1 MKINLTALELL
12 LFGLCLGVT
21 IFWLKYGK
29 KIRRWWQE
37 WHKRHR
43 GPQQLRPREPGD
55 CPECAKGYHRLPR
68 RPRRDVVPW
77 SEVKDPRGAKKQV
90 DTTGYACLH
99 IWCRYFG
106 VTDPAVHALVSDG
119 YRGVNNDILYLRCQ
133 CCGKRKTSPAGTPM
147 YRLKTPL
154 HKVAMVLIALS
165 EGVDISAASRIFGHH
180 HSTISSWLERAGQH
194 SARLHERV
202 FFQAVVAGHIQMDEL
217 VTKARSNAQKLWVW
231 TAITAKSKLIVAVHI
246 GGRAIEDACLLFHQL
261 QLALAPGCLPVFT
274 SDGLNQY
281 FHGMTAHF
289 GHWEKPPRARKYHW
303 TPDDALQ
310 YAQLYKS
317 RHGRKVKFLYSLIRL
332 GTRAAIR
339 EMLQALELSGL
350 VQTSYVERSNWTL
363 RELIAPLSRR
373 TWSLAYDLY
382 HLWLHI
388 QWGLA
393 YYHFCRA
400 HQSLEVRVRGP
411 SRCRYRTPAM
421 AAGLTR
427 RRWSVAQILLT
438 PVPKE
443 GWLAPFP
450 VA

>member
-12 LFGLCLGVT
+12 LFGLCLGLTV
-21 IFWLKYGK
+21 FWLKYGQ
-29 KIRRWWQE
+29 KIRCWWQE
-37 WHKRHR
+37 LRKQHR
-43 GPQQLRPREPGD
+43 GPQQLRLREPGD
-55 CPECAKGYHRLPR
+55 CPACARGYHRLPH

-90 DTTGYACLH
+90 DTSGYACLH

-119 YRGVNNDILYLRCQ
+119 YRGVDNDILYLRCQ
-133 CCGKRKTSPAGTPM
+133 CCGKRKTSRAGTPM

-154 HKVAMVLIALS
+154 HKVAMVLTALS

-202 FFQAVVAGHIQMDEL
+202 FFQAVVAGHIQLDEL
-217 VTKARSNAQKLWVW
+217 VTKVKSSTQKLWVW

-246 GGRAIEDACLLFHQL
+246 GDRAIEDACLLFHQL
-261 QLALAPGCLPVFT
+261 QLALAPGCLPVFA

-310 YAQLYKS
+310 YAQLPKS

-332 GTRAAIR
+332 GTREVIR
-339 EMLQALELSGL
+339 EVLLALELSGL

-421 AAGLTR
+421 AAGLTH
-427 RRWSVAQILLT
+427 RRWSVAQILLM
-438 PVPKE
+438 PVPEE

>member
-1 MKINLTALELL
+1 MKINPTFLEVTLL
-12 LFGLCLGVT
+12 ILICAIVYIWT
-21 IFWLKYGK
+21 KYGK
-29 KIRRWWQE
+29 RLKRRWQE
-37 WHKRHR
+37 WHRRHR
-43 GPQQLRPREPGD
+43 GPQQLHPREPGD
-55 CPECAKGYHRLPR
+55 CPECARGYHRLPR
-68 RPRRDVVPW
+68 RPRREVVPW
-77 SEVKDPRGAKKQV
+77 SEVKDPRGAKKRI
-90 DTTGYACLH
+90 DTSGYACLH
-99 IWCRYFG
+99 IWCKYFG
-106 VTDPAVHALVSDG
+106 NTDPAVHALVSDG
-119 YRGVNNDILYLRCQ
+119 CRGKNKDILFLRCQ
-133 CCGKRKTSPAGTPM
+133 CCGKRKTSRAGTPM
-147 YRLKTPL
+147 YRIKTPL
-154 HKVAMVLIALS
+154 HEVARVLTALA
-165 EGVDISAASRIFGHH
+165 EGLDISAAVRVFGYH
-180 HSTISSWLERAGQH
+180 HSTISNWLERAGQH
-194 SARLHERV
+194 GARLQERI
-202 FFQAVVAGHIQMDEL
+202 FFQAIRAGHIQLDEL
-217 VTKARSNAQKLWVW
+217 VTKVKHNAQKLWIW
-231 TAITAKSKLIVAVHI
+231 TAITARSKLIVAIHI
-246 GGRAIEDACLLFHQL
+246 GGRAIEDACSLFHQL
-261 QLALAPGCLPVFT
+261 QLALAPGCRPVFT
-274 SDGLNQY
+274 TDGLNQY

-303 TPDDALQ
+303 FPDENLQ

-317 RHGRKVKFLYSLIRL
+317 RYGRKVKFLYSVIRL

-339 EMLQALELSGL
+339 EVLLALELSGL

-373 TWSLAYDLY
+373 TWSLAHDVY

-427 RRWSVAQILLT
+427 HRWSVAQILLM
-438 PVPKE
+438 PVPEE